1 METLNSKGGG
11 LVAPEVDQLYGEAL
25 NHLEQWD
32 LDKAEECL
40 RKLIELDPE
49 HARGHN
55 KLGVVFARR
64 KDLRQAEECF
74 NQALALDAQ
83 LASAHSNLGNIYAER
98 DWIDRAKTAYERA
111 LALDPGNP
119 TATHNLGVLYRKTGE
134 IGRGI
139 DLMKQATKA
148 ERHRLRD
155 ETRHN
160 PERRRM
166 TRIGWAILIGIGV
179 VLYFILNR

>member
-1 METLNSKGGG
+1 MT
-11 LVAPEVDQLYGEAL
+11 PEVDQLYQEAL
-25 NHLEQWD
+25 LHLEYQD
-32 LDKAEECL
+32 LDKAEACL
-40 RKLIELDPE
+40 RKLIECEPD
-49 HARGHN
+49 HALAYN

-64 KDLRQAEECF
+64 NDLRQAEECF
-74 NQALALDAQ
+74 DQAVALDPR

-98 DWIDRAKTAYERA
+98 NWVDRAKKAYERA

-119 TATHNLGVLYRKTGE
+119 TATHNLGVLYRKSGE

-148 ERHRLRD
+148 ERYRLRD
-155 ETRHN
+155 ETRLN

-166 TRIGWAILIGIGV
+166 VRIGWAILIGIGAA
-179 VLYFILNR
+179 LYYIFSR